1 MVEEKDTVDLVLL
14 PYRIELYV
22 NDLLVDEEWP
32 AGERLFAF
40 GDEINATVDP
50 SVEQYYE
57 VIEDE
62 PNVTASFEDA
72 EGWYPGGGIFVGD

>member
-14 PYRIELYV
+14 LHRIELYV
-22 NDLLVDEEWP
+22 NGVLVDEEWS

-40 GDEINATVDP
+40 GDEINATVDL

-62 PNVTASFEDA
+62 PNVTASFE
-72 EGWYPGGGIFVGD
+72 ELTP

>member
-14 PYRIELYV
+14 PHRIELYV

-32 AGERLFAF
+32 TGERLFAF
-40 GDEINATVDP
+40 GDEINATVDL

-62 PNVTASFEDA
+62 PNVTASFE
-72 EGWYPGGGIFVGD
+72 ELTP